1 MNSAFVSSDEL
12 WRSRKALLLDLHN
25 SSDDTQPH
33 PIIVNHYFC
42 DLHFQTF
49 HTPSESFALPYKHR
63 LEHNITARYIR
74 VIVKDWVGRPS
85 IRLELYGCEG
95 IKILVI
101 LNK

>member
-1 MNSAFVSSDEL
+1 MNSAFVSSEDL
-12 WRSRKALLLDLHN
+12 WRSRRALFLDLPN

-33 PIIVNHYFC
+33 SVIVNYYFC
-42 DLHFQTF
+42 YLNFQTF

-63 LEHNITARYIR
+63 LEHNITTRYIR

-95 IKILVI
+95 NKILVV
-101 LNK
+101 LYK

>member
-1 MNSAFVSSDEL
+1 MNSAFVSSEDL
-12 WRSRKALLLDLHN
+12 WRSRRALFLDLPN

-33 PIIVNHYFC
+33 QVIVNYYFC
-42 DLHFQTF
+42 YLNFQTF
-49 HTPSESFALPYKHR
+49 HTPLESFALPYKHR
-63 LEHNITARYIR
+63 LEHNITTRYIR

-95 IKILVI
+95 IKTLVI